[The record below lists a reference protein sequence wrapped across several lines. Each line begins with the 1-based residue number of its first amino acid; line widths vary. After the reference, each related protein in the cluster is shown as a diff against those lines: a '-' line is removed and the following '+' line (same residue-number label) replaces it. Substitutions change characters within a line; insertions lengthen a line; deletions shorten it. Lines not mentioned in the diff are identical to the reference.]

1 MMMESLVLRNRSYR
15 AFDESK
21 PVTREVMTDLVDL
34 ARRTASG
41 LNKQPLRY
49 RILTEAADLAKMQS
63 NCRMGSALTD
73 RKLPPENG
81 KPTGFILMF
90 TDKEAQSPASLA
102 IMDAGIAA
110 QTILLAATELG
121 FGGCMLASF
130 DPARLCADFDV
141 DAERYTPVL
150 VIALGKPAER
160 AILTDE
166 HNGSLRYYRD
176 DADNHCVPKRRL
188 DEILI

>member
-1 MMMESLVLRNRSYR
+1 MMMDSLVLRCRSYR

-21 PVTREVMTDLVDL
+21 PITREVMTDLVDL

-41 LNKQPLRY
+41 MNKQPLRY
-49 RILTEAADLAKMQS
+49 RILTEPADLAKMLG
-63 NCRMGSALTD
+63 NCRMGRSLPNIQ
-73 RKLPPENG
+73 LPPENG

-90 TDKEAQSPASLA
+90 TDAEAGSPETLA
-102 IMDAGIAA
+102 LKDVGIAA
-110 QTILLAATELG
+110 QTILLAATEQG

-130 DPARLCADFDV
+130 DPDVLRADFGID
-141 DAERYTPVL
+141 ERYTPVL
-150 VIALGKPAER
+150 AIALGKPAER

-166 HNGSLRYYRD
+166 HDGSLTYYRD
-176 DADNHCVPKRRL
+176 AAGNHCVPKRRL

>member
-1 MMMESLVLRNRSYR
+1 MLMESLVLRNRSYR
-15 AFDESK
+15 AFDESC
-21 PVTREVMTDLVDL
+21 PISREVMTDLVDL

-49 RILTEAADLAKMQS
+49 RILTDAADLAKMQA

-81 KPTGFILMF
+81 KPTGFILIF
-90 TDKEAQSPASLA
+90 TDKQAESPDSLA
-102 IMDAGIAA
+102 FKDVGIAA

-130 DPARLCADFDV
+130 EPERLCADFGICD
-141 DAERYTPVL
+141 RYVPVL
-150 VIALGKPAER
+150 AIALGKPAER

-176 DADNHCVPKRRL
+176 AAGNHCVPKRGL